1 MRTGALTLAH
11 VVGLR
16 NAVLAGI
23 REHYHASQVIE
34 VRPPLLVD
42 VTGACENV
50 DTLLEVTGTS
60 GGDNGAP
67 AREPGH
73 HRGYLSQTGQLALEG
88 ALTTCRSCWC
98 QTVSFRDDLP
108 SARRLREFELIE
120 EEFGDPRETFAPA
133 AFFDEL
139 LERIERVVK
148 AAVAGAEGCDAV
160 ASSNSATQLDG
171 FASVRFPRLSYDE
184 SLTIVNRWRSQRGEP
199 PMRWGDDLS
208 PGDEQQIVRAL
219 ADTDARQLPVF
230 VTRFPIELKFFNMM
244 QDPDDER
251 VVLSADLL
259 LPWSG
264 EAVGSAVRED
274 NYERLCRRLFD
285 SQMYK
290 TLQERQMVSRGTFE
304 PYLKLIN
311 SGATPRHAGYGVGLD
326 RVLQFIAQ
334 GDDIR
339 DTSLGYRLAKGV

>member
-1 MRTGALTLAH
+1 MRTRSPALAH
-11 VVGLR
+11 VVELR

-23 REHYHASQVIE
+23 RKHYHAGQVVE

-50 DTLLEVTGTS
+50 DTLLEVTGTAS
-60 GGDNGAP
+60 GDNGSP
-67 AREPGH
+67 ERKLGH

-98 QTVSFRDDLP
+98 HTISFRDDPP
-108 SARRLREFELIE
+108 SPRRLREFELIE
-120 EEFGDPRETFAPA
+120 EEFGDPRQTLEPRVL
-133 AFFDEL
+133 FDEL
-139 LERIERVVK
+139 LERIELVVK
-148 AAVAGAEGCDAV
+148 AAVAAAEGCDAV
-160 ASSNSATQLDG
+160 ISLDRAAQLDG
-171 FASVRFPRLSYDE
+171 FASVRFPRVSYDE
-184 SLTIVNRWRSQRGEP
+184 SLSIVNRYRSESGEP
-199 PMRWGDDLS
+199 PMRWGDDLG
-208 PGDEQQIVRAL
+208 PDDEQTIIRAL
-219 ADTDARQLPVF
+219 TEIGARQLPVF

-259 LPWSG
+259 LPLSG

-274 NYERLCRRLFD
+274 DHARLRQRLLD

-290 TLQERQMVSRGTFE
+290 TLQDRQIASQEVFE
-304 PYLKLIN
+304 PYLKLID

-339 DTSLGYRLAKGV
+339 DTSLAYRLAQGG